1 MNATDGVSVEYTNY
15 NLTEMDY
22 SEFIIPLGVHFD
34 QVDEVITTAAAVCL
48 ALALVCLLSMLGCRR
63 VQSKWLRNI
72 DTALDLDID
81 HELKSVADARQ
92 QDIENHQ
99 KHITKSLREM
109 DAETGKDTRC
119 EKCRQCEVC
128 AARMMECKK
137 SKYTDTPS
145 NDEADVS
152 RL

>member
-1 MNATDGVSVEYTNY
+1 MNGTEGLDVEYN
-15 NLTEMDY
+15 NHTEMDY
-22 SEFIIPLGVHFD
+22 SAFIVPLGVHFD
-34 QVDEVITTAAAVCL
+34 QLDEVITTAAAVCL
-48 ALALVCLLSMLGCRR
+48 ALALVCFLSMLGCRR

-72 DTALDLDID
+72 DTALELDID

>member
-1 MNATDGVSVEYTNY
+1 MNRTEGLDVEYNNY
-15 NLTEMDY
+15 TEKDY
-22 SEFIIPLGVHFD
+22 SSFVVPLGVHFD
-34 QVDEVITTAAAVCL
+34 QLDEVITIAAAVCL
-48 ALALVCLLSMLGCRR
+48 ALALVCFLSILGCRR
-63 VQSKWLRNI
+63 VQQSKWLRNT
-72 DTALDLDID
+72 DTALELDID
-81 HELKSVADARQ
+81 NELKSVADARQ

-99 KHITKSLREM
+99 KHITMSLREM

-119 EKCRQCEVC
+119 EKCRQCDVC

-137 SKYTDTPS
+137 SKYRDTPS